1 VIASPGPSVTDPGA
15 EISTLPLI
23 VSVDDHVVE
32 PSALWSDRLPASKR
46 SAGPRV
52 VRERVPSIVRA
63 DEGKWADVWYYE
75 SVRVEVQRGFAA
87 VGFAASDLDAEA
99 MTFDEMR
106 PGAFDVTARLADM
119 DTDGVEASVCF
130 PNAFVRFCGQ
140 RFLEAEDHNLA
151 LECVKIYNDWLIEDW
166 AGPSQGRLVPS
177 AVIPLWDSRLAAD
190 EVRRNAGRGCRAVCF
205 SEIPARLGLPSMY
218 SGYWDPF
225 FAACEET
232 GTVINLHIGSSSV
245 VHTTSADA
253 PQGIKITNHFS
264 NSAFSLSD
272 WLISGAFIRFPELR
286 VAFSEGQAG
295 WIPYLL
301 NRLDGM
307 WSRGA
312 NFVGFNDLPDCPSS
326 YFRDHVFACVFDD
339 PAAMLL
345 IEQIGEDNIC
355 FETDYPHNDS
365 TWPHS
370 GDTARALTAGLS
382 AQQRAK
388 ILRLN
393 GARLY
398 NIDRILR
405 PLEGEARWATSKA
418 RQRS

>member
-1 VIASPGPSVTDPGA
+1 VTGYVVPQASPGDA
-15 EISTLPLI
+15 DAARLPLL

-32 PSALWSDRLPASKR
+32 PATLWADRLPASKR

-52 VRERVPSIVRA
+52 VRERVPSVVRGGA
-63 DEGKWADVWYYE
+63 KKWADVWYYE
-75 SVRVEVQRGFAA
+75 SARVEVQRGFAA
-87 VGFAASDLDAEA
+87 VGIASADLDAEA

-106 PGAFDVTARLADM
+106 PGAFDVSARLADM
-119 DTDGVEASVCF
+119 DVDGVEASVCF

-140 RFLEAEDHNLA
+140 RFLEAEDHDFA

-166 AGPSQGRLVPS
+166 AGQSHGRLIPS
-177 AVIPLWDSRLAAD
+177 AVIPLWDVGLAAH
-190 EVRRNAGRGCRAVCF
+190 EVRRNAARGCTAVCF

-218 SGYWDPF
+218 SGYWEPF

-232 GTVINLHIGSSSV
+232 GTVINLHIGSSST
-245 VHTTSADA
+245 VHTTSLDA

-272 WLISGAFIRFPELR
+272 WLVSGAFIRFPKLR

-307 WSRGA
+307 WRGGA
-312 NFVGFNDLPDCPSS
+312 RFVGFSSLPECPSS
-326 YFRDHVFACVFDD
+326 YFRDHVYACVFDD
-339 PAAMLL
+339 PTAMRLVD
-345 IEQIGEDNIC
+345 QIGEDNIC

-365 TWPHS
+365 SWPRS
-370 GDTARALTAGLS
+370 VATARALMADLS
-382 AQQRAK
+382 EPQRTK

-393 GARLY
+393 GAKLY
-398 NIDRILR
+398 NIKRILR
-405 PLEGEARWATSKA
+405 PQQLAGDR
-418 RQRS
+418 